1 MNKDMSRAVH
11 ESDNA
16 DRTNLKIRESSIAFL
31 NTTTEVVS
39 IYSITFHQNALGN
52 PDA

>member
-16 DRTNLKIRESSIAFL
+16 DRTNLKIRGKQVPAFL
-31 NTTTEVVS
+31 NTATEVGL
-39 IYSITFHQNALGN
+39 IYSLHSTKML
-52 PDA
+52 

>member
-16 DRTNLKIRESSIAFL
+16 DRTNLKIRESSTIF
-31 NTTTEVVS
+31 S
-39 IYSITFHQNALGN
+39 
-52 PDA
+52 